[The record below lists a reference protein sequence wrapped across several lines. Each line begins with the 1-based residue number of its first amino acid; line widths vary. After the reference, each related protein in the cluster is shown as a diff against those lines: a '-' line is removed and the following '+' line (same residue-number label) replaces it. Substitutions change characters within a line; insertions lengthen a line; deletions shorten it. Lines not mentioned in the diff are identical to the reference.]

1 MFLNKKQ
8 TFTKHKTYDIMVK
21 VATKVGWPV
30 DLSPL
35 HHHMDPSWTFFTQ
48 ILSCHD
54 SAARHS
60 FTINKPP
67 RNIKKGLCAPSA
79 VRALTE
85 VVAAVCWLAVVV
97 SGANG
102 HTLCT
107 HHDRWVGGGRV
118 MLMMMKKK
126 KKQQQKRRTKKS
138 HENMQSGWRC
148 HGGGARHE
156 LCTLLAA
163 TYNTRTWWW
172 TWERAGVLGVKTR
185 FLGGS
190 CVASFFSWGWR
201 IGEGFKTLD
210 NTPRLLGFKVGK
222 KRKKFLYV
230 YLKLLKID

>member
-1 MFLNKKQ
+1 MFINKKKQ
-8 TFTKHKTYDIMVK
+8 TFTKHKTYDIMIK
-21 VATKVGWPV
+21 VAAKVGWPV

-35 HHHMDPSWTFFTQ
+35 HHHMDPSWTRFTQ
-48 ILSCHD
+48 IPSWHD

-60 FTINKPP
+60 FAINKPHG
-67 RNIKKGLCAPSA
+67 NIKKGLCAPSA

-118 MLMMMKKK
+118 MLMMKK
-126 KKQQQKRRTKKS
+126 KKQQKRRRTRTKKS
-138 HENMQSGWRC
+138 HDNMQLGWRC

-172 TWERAGVLGVKTR
+172 TWERAGVLGVKNEVFR
-185 FLGGS
+185 WFLWGF
-190 CVASFFSWGWR
+190 CVASFFSCGWR
-201 IGEGFKTLD
+201 VEEGLKTLD
-210 NTPRLLGFKVGK
+210 NTAIFLGFRML
-222 KRKKFLYV
+222 RKSEKPSSGF
-230 YLKLLKID
+230 